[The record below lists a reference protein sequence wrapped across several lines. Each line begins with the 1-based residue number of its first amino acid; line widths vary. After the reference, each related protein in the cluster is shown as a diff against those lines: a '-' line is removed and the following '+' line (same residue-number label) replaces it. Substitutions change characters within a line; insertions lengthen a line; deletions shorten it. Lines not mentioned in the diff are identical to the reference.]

1 MAKTKDAAGGIGNG
15 EILAEIRLIDLIQ
28 RIETKLVIQPNTI
41 RFAELADAYI
51 GIGNYDEAIRLCTEG
66 LSHYPNYG
74 PAHLVLARA
83 YYRSGNK
90 AKAREILEAY
100 LNVSPA
106 NSSAHKLLG
115 DIALEADDI
124 KSAVTRYRTALRMDP
139 INREVIQ
146 QLVDLKDAYQKVKD
160 SGDED
165 EPADA
170 KPFVAEK
177 PPAPVTEKKKAIPTP
192 AAETR
197 KEAAPTVV
205 KDEAKD
211 AEAELLIRHDLVEVA
226 ARSKKTADVAEETPV
241 ETKTPR
247 EIPKKKEEPAP
258 VVTPPKPVE
267 PAVVKSPA
275 SSDELGG
282 LIPSYTD
289 AQGKHYFC
297 VDDELSFAEY
307 KKRKALIDA
316 GKAVL
321 MSRAELD
328 DLMSRA
334 APPKKPKAAAK
345 EDVAE
350 KAPKAKKEKPVVEET
365 VAPSD
370 GETLLSL
377 DEQEAALD
385 ELEISYKDYLDI
397 LTDESLLME
406 ALFTEEEP
414 YGALEEQDLSLVSKL
429 AGELPDTPISYHD
442 YLSGLTD
449 FSERR
454 EAELADDEK
463 ALSLAEYSASVDDEP
478 MDFHAFLMT
487 APDAAAIEAS
497 LARVETEPEMT
508 YAEYLDAVPEPLKK
522 EASLEEPALPATPVV
537 EKPVAPPKPVIKP
550 PEPAVE
556 VPKPKPTPVVKPAAV
571 ETIEAEEEIEEE
583 IVEET
588 GEIETTE
595 INPNDATL
603 ELVESYVTMGQ
614 FGTAYKVCKILKQK
628 NPTDA
633 KIDRKMLELKRLYL
647 WSSQLAG

>member
-66 LSHYPNYG
+66 LSHYPHYG

-106 NSSAHKLLG
+106 NSGAHKLLG

-124 KSAVTRYRTALRMDP
+124 KSAVTRYRTSLRMDP
-139 INREVIQ
+139 INREIIQ
-146 QLVDLKDAYQKVKD
+146 QLVDLKDAYQKIKD

-170 KPFVAEK
+170 KPIVIEK
-177 PPAPVTEKKKAIPTP
+177 PPTPEKKTEIPTP
-192 AAETR
+192 AAEPK
-197 KEAAPTVV
+197 KEAAPPVV
-205 KDEAKD
+205 KDEAKE

-226 ARSKKTADVAEETPV
+226 ARSKKTVDVAEEIPV

-247 EIPKKKEEPAP
+247 EIPKKKEEP
-258 VVTPPKPVE
+258 VETPPEPVE
-267 PAVVKSPA
+267 PAVVKPTA
-275 SSDELGG
+275 SADELGG

-289 AQGKHYFC
+289 AQGKYYFC

-334 APPKKPKAAAK
+334 VPAKKTKAAAQ

-350 KAPKAKKEKPVVEET
+350 KAPPPKAKKEKPVVEKT

-397 LTDESLLME
+397 LTDESQLME

-414 YGALEEQDLSLVSKL
+414 YGTLEDQDLSLVSKL
-429 AGELPDTPISYHD
+429 AGESPDTPISYND
-442 YLSGLTD
+442 YLSGLTGV
-449 FSERR
+449 SERR
-454 EAELADDEK
+454 EAEFADDEK
-463 ALSLAEYSASVDDEP
+463 ALSFAEYSASMDDEP
-478 MDFHAFLMT
+478 MDFHTFLLT
-487 APDAAAIEAS
+487 DPDAAAIEAS
-497 LARVETEPEMT
+497 LALVETEPVMT
-508 YAEYLDAVPEPLKK
+508 YAEYLDAVPESLKK
-522 EASLEEPALPATPVV
+522 EATLEAPTPPAAPVV
-537 EKPVAPPKPVIKP
+537 EKPVTPPKPAVKP
-550 PEPAVE
+550 SEPAVE
-556 VPKPKPTPVVKPAAV
+556 VPKPKPTPVVTPAAV
-571 ETIEAEEEIEEE
+571 DTIEAEEEIEEE
-583 IVEET
+583 VVEET

-595 INPNDATL
+595 INPNDATP
-603 ELVESYVTMGQ
+603 ELVESYVAMGQ

-647 WSSQLAG
+647 WSTQLAG